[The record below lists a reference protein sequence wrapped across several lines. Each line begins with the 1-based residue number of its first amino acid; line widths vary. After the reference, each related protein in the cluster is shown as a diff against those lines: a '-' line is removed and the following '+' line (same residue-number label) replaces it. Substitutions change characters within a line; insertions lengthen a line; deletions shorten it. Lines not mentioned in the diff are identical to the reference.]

1 MRSNNN
7 GGPHVL
13 VTGGAGFIGSHVC
26 KLLSDE
32 GYCPVTLDNLSS
44 GHQRFVRW
52 GPFLHGNVCS
62 RNDLDQVFHHYNPV
76 AVFHLAADIEVG
88 DSVENPDSHYRNNV
102 VGMLELLSTMRRWKV
117 DKLVFAS
124 TCAVYGNPQNQPIC
138 EDEPLAP
145 ASPYGHG
152 KAMCERLIEDFAAA
166 YGLRFANL
174 RFFNA
179 SGASPEI
186 GLGEARRHETHL
198 IPLALDAVIAGETFV
213 VNGDD
218 YDTPDGTCVRD
229 YLHVEDIAVAHLQA
243 MRDLDRSHD
252 RVTKVYNLSTGKGYS
267 VIDVLKAVER
277 VSGRE
282 IAWCVGSRRP
292 GDVPTLV
299 GDATRVMRELAW
311 QPQRSDIDAIVS
323 SAWEWRRYY
332 HGKLAVDDSFTMSRS
347 PA

>member
-1 MRSNNN
+1 MRNNNN

-26 KLLSDE
+26 KLLADE

-52 GPFLHGNVCS
+52 WPFLHGNVCS
-62 RNDLDQVFHHYNPV
+62 RNDLDQVFHHYNPA

-124 TCAVYGNPQNQPIC
+124 TCAVYGNPQNQPIS

-152 KAMCERLIEDFAAA
+152 KAMCERLTQDFAAA
-166 YGLRFANL
+166 YGLRCANL

-179 SGASPEI
+179 SGASPEHQ
-186 GLGEARRHETHL
+186 LGEARRHETHL
-198 IPLALDAVIAGETFV
+198 IPLALDAVLTGETFV
-213 VNGDD
+213 INGDD

-229 YLHVEDIAVAHLQA
+229 YLHVEDIAMAHFRAMQA
-243 MRDLDRSHD
+243 LEHCERGQAS
-252 RVTKVYNLSTGKGYS
+252 VYNLSTGRGYS
-267 VIDVLKAVER
+267 VLDILEAVENVTGMHLER
-277 VSGRE
+277 RIGP
-282 IAWCVGSRRP
+282 RRP
-292 GDVPTLV
+292 GDVASLV
-299 GDATRVMRELAW
+299 GDASRAMSHLDWAPE
-311 QPQRSDIDAIVS
+311 RSDIEAIVR
-323 SAWEWRRYY
+323 SAWEWRRVY
-332 HGKLAVDDSFTMSRS
+332 HGELAPDASLTISRS